1 MPQAA
6 PFAKIGVVGLGL
18 MGGSIALA
26 ARRAWPDVQLVGF
39 DHAPRTAEAAR
50 GQIVHEIAADL
61 RDLASCEL
69 VVLAM
74 PLAAIIDCLPLL
86 AAVRTRAT
94 ITDVG
99 STKRQVMAGASAAG
113 LSSFVGGHPMGGSEG
128 SGLEHARADLFDGR
142 PWLLVAGGDDAHAA
156 ARVEQFVS
164 ALGGLPQWTDADTH
178 DRTMA
183 YVSHL
188 PQLLAVALMNA
199 TEEAVGDRG
208 ISASGRAF
216 SEMTRLA
223 SSPADLWQGILSR
236 NADFVAEALRTF
248 TSSLPTGADLEGGR
262 WIQDA
267 FARAR
272 RSRPHGADRPPRKR

>member
-6 PFAKIGVVGLGL
+6 PFAKVGVVGLGL

-26 ARRAWPDVQLVGF
+26 ARRAWSNVQLVGF
-39 DHAPRTAEAAR
+39 DHAVRTADMAR
-50 GQIVHEIAADL
+50 GRIVHDIAAEL
-61 RDLASCEL
+61 RDLASCDL

-74 PLAAIIDCLPLL
+74 PLAAIIDCLPQL
-86 AAVRTRAT
+86 AAFRPDTVV
-94 ITDVG
+94 TDVG
-99 STKRQVMAGASAAG
+99 STKRQVMAAASAAG
-113 LSSFVGGHPMGGSEG
+113 LSSFVGGHPMGGSER
-128 SGLEHARADLFDGR
+128 SGLEHARADLFDSR
-142 PWLLVAGGDDAHAA
+142 PWLLIAGGGDTHAS

-164 ALGGLPQWTDADTH
+164 ALGGAPQWTDADTH

-199 TEEAVGDRG
+199 TEDAVGDRG

-236 NADFVAEALRTF
+236 NADFVAEALKTF
-248 TSSLPTGADLEGGR
+248 TSSLPTGADLEEGR
-262 WIQDA
+262 WIRDA

-272 RSRPHGADRPPRKR
+272 RSRLPGADRQADKQ